1 MSSDSD
7 VRIRQLSVPDND
19 ELEVPTP
26 RATVSGANQGT
37 GKVARIR
44 SSRSSGSAMTDA
56 RRAQEEKVRLSN
68 YGQSTTFDVS
78 FE

>member
-7 VRIRQLSVPDND
+7 ARIRQLSVPDDD

-26 RATVSGANQGT
+26 RATVSGANRGT
-37 GKVARIR
+37 GNVARIR

-56 RRAQEEKVRLSN
+56 RRSQEEKVRLLN
-68 YGQSTTFDVS
+68 YSWSTTFDVA